1 MRRTAIVQRQP
12 NGLGLSPPPRG
23 RPGPRPFPSTIGTN
37 RVLQKVEN
45 RAEQGDTPPAR
56 RRALRPRDA
65 ATLILVRR
73 DCPEPAVLMGHRSAR
88 HVFMP
93 NTFVF
98 PGGRVDPEDARVPVA
113 APLREAVQARLTRH
127 ATPTRARA
135 LALTAIREAF
145 EETGLM
151 LGRPATGLDPER
163 VPASWRGF
171 FERGLAPA
179 LDVLDY
185 VFRAITPPGDVR
197 RFHARFFIADARHIR
212 GEVAGS
218 GELLDLQWIP
228 IDRALDMP
236 NTPGITRMVLREV
249 RNLLAG
255 TDPMELPAA
264 HPVPT
269 YRALYGKERLSYD

>member
-1 MRRTAIVQRQP
+1 MTLANP
-12 NGLGLSPPPRG
+12 A
-23 RPGPRPFPSTIGTN
+23 
-37 RVLQKVEN
+37 
-45 RAEQGDTPPAR
+45 AEAAPTPAR

-73 DCPEPAVLMGHRSAR
+73 EGPVPEVLMGHRSAR

-98 PGGRVDPEDARVPVA
+98 PGGRVDPEDARIPVA
-113 APLREAVQARLTRH
+113 APLRPSVVHRLEKN
-127 ATPTRARA
+127 ATPTRTRA
-135 LALTAIREAF
+135 LALAAVREAF
-145 EETGLM
+145 EETGL
-151 LGRPATGLDPER
+151 LIGRPADGVDPAR
-163 VPASWRGF
+163 VPASWRPF
-171 FERGLAPA
+171 FAQGVAPA

-212 GEVAGS
+212 GEVKGS

-228 IDRALDMP
+228 IDRAIEMP
-236 NTPGITRMVLREV
+236 NTPGVTGRVLREV
-249 RNLLAG
+249 RRLLAQ

-264 HPVPT
+264 HQVPV
-269 YRALYGKERLSYD
+269 YRALYGKEHVSYD

>member
-1 MRRTAIVQRQP
+1 
-12 NGLGLSPPPRG
+12 
-23 RPGPRPFPSTIGTN
+23 
-37 RVLQKVEN
+37 VLQKVEN

-88 HVFMP
+88 HVFLP

-113 APLREAVQARLTRH
+113 APLREAAQARLTRH

-135 LALTAIREAF
+135 LALTAIRGAF
-145 EETGLM
+145 EETRPM

-179 LDVLDY
+179 PAGVITVAAPDTCCALSEADRERRVRRG
-185 VFRAITPPGDVR
+185 VVEVKSSRTGQTRRWGRAWLAEQREDPEGQDVR
-197 RFHARFFIADARHIR
+197 GAVGRIECPMLIAHGTADPT
-212 GEVAGS
+212 V
-218 GELLDLQWIP
+218 D
-228 IDRALDMP
+228 
-236 NTPGITRMVLREV
+236 PG
-249 RNLLAG
+249 
-255 TDPMELPAA
+255 
-264 HPVPT
+264 
-269 YRALYGKERLSYD
+269 